1 MHATHRFLF
10 AMIPS
15 LGLLLAG
22 CGVRG
27 TFGGAINATE
37 ERHLTAPHV
46 PGSALD
52 VHTSV
57 GSVDIAAD
65 PSLKEVKV
73 IAKVSAFGDTDEEAK
88 ARLQDI
94 KVKLN
99 RRDDGVL
106 EIGIES
112 SKEGQSIRGTCSF
125 VISIPNVTGAKVRTG
140 NGSVTLKGLGGA
152 ADVHTDVGAV
162 SVREQGGNVTVQT
175 GNGSVHVIKAAG
187 DVQATTSVGKVTVEE
202 AAGAAKA
209 KSGNG
214 SLEIT
219 KVGGAVE
226 ATSSVGSV
234 TIRDAA
240 GPVTASTGNG
250 SIVVANVK
258 GAVTAKSS
266 VGQVTLDQVS
276 GKAEGLTGN
285 GSITYTAAPGSDSSF
300 RLKAD
305 VGAVTIRLP
314 ASAGGSIQAGTSVG
328 SVTVNGAR
336 RPHAVTGDRTSKNIV
351 LTKMGPASSVHTG
364 NGAITITLD

>member
-1 MHATHRFLF
+1 MHATRRFLF
-10 AMIPS
+10 ALIPS
-15 LGLLLAG
+15 LVLLLAG

-46 PGSALD
+46 PGSGIE

-57 GSVDIAAD
+57 GSVDVFTD
-65 PSLKEVKV
+65 PTLKEVKV
-73 IAKVSAFGDTDEEAK
+73 TAKVTAFGDTEEEAK

-99 RRDDGVL
+99 RRGDGVL
-106 EIGIES
+106 EIAIES
-112 SKEGQSIRGTCSF
+112 SKEGQAVRGTCAF
-125 VISIPNVTGAKVRTG
+125 VIGIPDVNGTTVRTG
-140 NGSVTLKGLGGA
+140 NGSVTLKGLGGR

-162 SVREQGGNVTVQT
+162 TVRDQGGNVTVQT
-175 GNGSVHVIKAAG
+175 GNGSIHVIKAAG

-219 KVGGAVE
+219 KIGGAVE

-234 TIRDAA
+234 TVREAV
-240 GPVTASTGNG
+240 GPVMASTGNG
-250 SIVVANVK
+250 SIVVAKVK
-258 GAVTAKSS
+258 GAVTARSS
-266 VGQVTLDQVS
+266 VGQLTLDQIA
-276 GKAEGLTGN
+276 GKVEGVTGN
-285 GSITYTAAPGSDSSF
+285 GSITYTAAPGSSSSF

-305 VGAVTIRLP
+305 VGAVTVRLP

-336 RPHAVTGDRTSKNIV
+336 AHTVTGDRTSKNIV
-351 LTKMGPASSVHTG
+351 LTEMGPASSVHAG
-364 NGAITITLD
+364 NGSITITLE